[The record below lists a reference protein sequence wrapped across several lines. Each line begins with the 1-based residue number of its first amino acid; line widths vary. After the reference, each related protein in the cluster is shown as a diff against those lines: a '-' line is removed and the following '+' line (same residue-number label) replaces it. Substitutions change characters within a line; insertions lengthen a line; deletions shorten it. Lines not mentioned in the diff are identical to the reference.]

1 MKKIGLVFLSDA
13 KRLSSNVVAIVII
26 MGLSIIPALYAW
38 FNILSNWDPYGEDA
52 TSRMHISVYS
62 EDAGFEYEGL
72 SLNIGD
78 SVISGLKENS
88 AIGWVFTDSK
98 EEALDG
104 VYSGDYYAALIIP
117 ENFTNDM
124 ISFIGGDLEHPT
136 IGYYENSK
144 KNAIATKITS
154 KVKKTVQQQVNTT
167 FVSTLAEMTVSVSDA
182 LTGIETEHGSVLDT
196 TITKMKDMDS
206 TLETYENI
214 LGTFAL
220 VTGSASD
227 LVGSTQSILPNL
239 NNMVE
244 SGQDTVN
251 NLQYSALSGGETAR
265 TVANMVDISMDTI
278 TNGLQNLN
286 KQVETLQNA
295 EDIAKITEQLAST
308 EQLTDYVL
316 GILKSQ
322 LGEQSDEYLGGL
334 NSYQALKDSIGRLQQ
349 DQNTTQEQLQD
360 LKGTIASQVQT
371 CLDAMSQ
378 LKITFDN
385 NIVPKLDQSIDDVQS
400 ALIKTNAL
408 LTGIDGSFSDVE
420 SALQS
425 YQDSLNSG
433 TDSITA
439 TKNYIADI
447 RQKLEA
453 VTDALSALNGDEQYQ
468 DILQMFQNDPE
479 MIASF
484 VSSPVS
490 LDTEAVYKIKNYGS
504 AMAPF
509 YTVLA
514 LWVGGL
520 ILVALV
526 HVKVEREDDLID
538 VKPYQAYFGRYIV
551 FFLVSQVQAAITVLG
566 NLFFV
571 QIQCVHPFLLWLAAA
586 CSSFVFSLFMYSL
599 TVAFGNVGE
608 AIAVV
613 VMVIQVAGAGGT
625 FPIEVLPEV
634 YQAIYKFLP
643 FTYCLNAMRACVGG
657 MYQMEYIKDIAILGV
672 YVLIS
677 LFIGLI
683 AAIPFRG
690 MNQKIEESK
699 ERSKVLL

>member
-1 MKKIGLVFLSDA
+1 MKKIGLVFLSDV

-52 TSRMHISVYS
+52 TSRMHIAVYS

-78 SVISGLKENS
+78 SVISGLKENT
-88 AIGWVFTDSK
+88 AIGWVFTDTK
-98 EEALDG
+98 DDALEG
-104 VYSGDYYAALIIP
+104 VYSGEYYAALIIP

-124 ISFIGGDLEHPT
+124 ISFIGGDLEHPK

-154 KVKKTVQQQVNTT
+154 KVKKAVQQEVNTS
-167 FVSTLAEMTVSVSDA
+167 FVSTLAEVTVSASDA

-220 VTGSASD
+220 VTSSTSD

-239 NNMVE
+239 NNIVE
-244 SGQDTVN
+244 NGQDTVN
-251 NLQYSALSGGETAR
+251 NLQYSTLSGGETAR
-265 TVANMVDISMDTI
+265 TIANMVDISMDTI
-278 TNGLQNLN
+278 TNGLDNLN
-286 KQVETLQNA
+286 QQVQTLQNA
-295 EDIAKITEQLAST
+295 DDIAKIAQQLAST

-334 NSYQALKDSIGRLQQ
+334 NSYQALKDSIAKLQE
-349 DQNTTQEQLQD
+349 DQTASQEQLQG
-360 LKGTIASQVQT
+360 LKDTIATQIQT
-371 CLDAMSQ
+371 CLDSMSK

-385 NIVPKLDQSIDDVQS
+385 NIVPNLDQSVDDVQS

-408 LTGIDGSFSDVE
+408 LTGIDGSFSDVD
-420 SALQS
+420 SALQA
-425 YQDSLNSG
+425 YQDTLNSG
-433 TDSITA
+433 TDNITA
-439 TKNYIADI
+439 TKNYITDI
-447 RQKLEA
+447 RQKLEN

-468 DILQMFQNDPE
+468 DVLQMFQNDPE

-484 VSSPVS
+484 VSSPVT

-520 ILVALV
+520 ILVALI
-526 HVKVEREDDLID
+526 HVKVEREDDLVD
-538 VKPYQAYFGRYIV
+538 VKPYQAYFGRYMV
-551 FFLVSQVQAAITVLG
+551 FFIISQIQAAITVLG

-571 QIQCVHPFLLWLAAA
+571 QIQCVHPFLFWLAAA

-608 AIAVV
+608 ALAVV

-643 FTYCLNAMRACVGG
+643 FTYCLNAMRSCIGG
-657 MYQMEYIKDIAILGV
+657 MYQMEYLKDIAILGV

-677 LFIGLI
+677 LFVGLVV
-683 AAIPFRG
+683 AIPFRG
-690 MNQKIEESK
+690 MNKKIEESK
-699 ERSKVLL
+699 ERSKVML

>member
-1 MKKIGLVFLSDA
+1 MKKIGLVVLSDA

-72 SLNIGD
+72 SVNIGD

-167 FVSTLAEMTVSVSDA
+167 FVSTLAEMTVSASDA

-295 EDIAKITEQLAST
+295 DDIAKITEQLAST

-334 NSYQALKDSIGRLQQ
+334 NSYQALKDSVGRLQQ

-360 LKGTIASQVQT
+360 LKSTIASQVQT

-385 NIVPKLDQSIDDVQS
+385 NIVPKLDQSVDDVQS

-447 RQKLEA
+447 RQKLET

-520 ILVALV
+520 ILVALI

-571 QIQCVHPFLLWLAAA
+571 QIQCVHPFLFWLAAA

-657 MYQMEYIKDIAILGV
+657 MYQMEYIKDIVILGV
-672 YVLIS
+672 YVLVS

>member
-1 MKKIGLVFLSDA
+1 MKNIFLIFKNDVMKMHKTVIA
-13 KRLSSNVVAIVII
+13 MIVI
-26 MGLSIIPALYAW
+26 MGITVIPTLYAW

-72 SLNIGD
+72 SVNIGD

-220 VTGSASD
+220 VTGSTSD

-295 EDIAKITEQLAST
+295 DDIAKITEQLAST

-360 LKGTIASQVQT
+360 LKSTIASQVQT

-385 NIVPKLDQSIDDVQS
+385 NIVPKLDQSVDDVQS

-447 RQKLEA
+447 RQKLET

-571 QIQCVHPFLLWLAAA
+571 QIQCVHPFLFWLAAA

-672 YVLIS
+672 YVLVS